1 MNLEMHINTF
11 TLSLCHLFPTINRG
25 WAAKER
31 GKKFT
36 AAAYNNL
43 NLKILSQLSVTTKS
57 QISKSTTIST
67 PQQHSQLS
75 TTPNPLHTNTKPHT
89 HTHNIRNEKRKRKEE
104 EQNRERKGREAEKER
119 KK

>member
-89 HTHNIRNEKRKRKEE
+89 ATATTKLQTRNFLLFKSESSITLKP
-104 EQNRERKGREAEKER
+104 
-119 KK
+119 KKP